1 VSSYNYSLIEESSMF
16 YLREENL
23 VTHECSEEWVGILLS
38 MNKNNY
44 NSGSINR
51 MLSYLKNNHPE
62 FFI

>member
-23 VTHECSEEWVGILLS
+23 ETHECSEEWLGILIS

-44 NSGSINR
+44 NNGSINR

-62 FFI
+62 VFI

>member
-1 VSSYNYSLIEESSMF
+1 MNYHYSLIKESSMF

-23 VTHECSEEWVGILLS
+23 ETHECSEEWLVILLS
-38 MNKNNY
+38 MSKNKY

-62 FFI
+62 IFI

>member
-1 VSSYNYSLIEESSMF
+1 MF